1 MRITRNLKILI
12 LILLVNM
19 ITVAQS
25 RTTSKATKISDVE
38 YCNLIQNNASYHKKR
53 VRVRAVFIID
63 FEAHF
68 LYNTECQGEV
78 GSENRVWVEFGS
90 DYEKFSKPEII
101 KRFEGI
107 LKPSK
112 RLDGTMNMGDSKR
125 VEVLVVG
132 RFESGNYKYG
142 HVSSYDYQIT
152 IESIEEVK
160 SVSDNTP

>member
-1 MRITRNLKILI
+1 
-12 LILLVNM
+12 M

-25 RTTSKATKISDVE
+25 RTTYTATKISNVG
-38 YCNLIQNNASYHKKR
+38 YCNLIQNNVSYHKKR
-53 VRVRAVFIID
+53 VRVRAIFTVG

-78 GSENRVWVEFGS
+78 DSENRVWVEFAS

-101 KRFEGI
+101 KRFEDF

-112 RLDGTMNMGDSKR
+112 RLDGSINMGDGRR

-132 RFESGNYKYG
+132 RFESGSYKYG
-142 HVSSYDYQIT
+142 HVGSYDYQIT

-160 SVSDNTP
+160 SVSDNTTW